1 MVTYS
6 DTENVEGAYHSQ
18 IPRGILPVKQRNPG
32 TSCMDEYYTT
42 LGHKKQNTCGPQM
55 HWELSKMEAKNK

>member
-32 TSCMDEYYTT
+32 TSCMDVKVKS
-42 LGHKKQNTCGPQM
+42 KKSLFGKFIIQF
-55 HWELSKMEAKNK
+55 AA